1 MSETR
6 YERIT
11 DLDHPDLFVFRER
24 AIAEC
29 GGEGL
34 RSFKGYHHQFK
45 EIAPQKRQED
55 IYRFTDEKW
64 YNTNFDHIDCH
75 YVDDKI
81 SSISGAIECN
91 GWMKVACYHFNLKEY
106 SKTYPSR
113 LFWKGGFL
121 ERAIDYSSDK
131 KGVFIYIYPHNR
143 ALEVLCE
150 KLKNGS
156 GIPTETGNQELIRR
170 LKYRGSENYNNVVQE
185 LFAIEFTDEV
195 LSPHLLQ

>member
-6 YERIT
+6 YQRIT
-11 DLDHPDLFVFRER
+11 DLAHPDLTLFRER

-29 GGEGL
+29 GGAGL
-34 RSFKGYHHQFK
+34 RQFEGYHSEFK
-45 EIAPQKRQED
+45 KIAPEARQED
-55 IYRFTDEKW
+55 IYRFTDGKW
-64 YNTNFDHIDCH
+64 YGTDFEYVDCH

-81 SSISGAIECN
+81 SSISGVIDCN
-91 GWMKVACYHFNLKEY
+91 GWMKVAAYHFNLKEY

-121 ERAIDYSSDK
+121 ERAIDYSQDK
-131 KGVFIYIYPHNR
+131 KGVFIGIYPHNR
-143 ALEVLCE
+143 ALRVLCK

-170 LKYRGSENYNNVVQE
+170 LQYRQSHVYNSVEQE